1 MNKIKWLFFD
11 VGSTLV
17 EESKVYERRFEK
29 IAQEAGVSVQ
39 SITDK
44 ALEFYSQNKKGDL
57 EISKFF
63 GVPIPKWESEYEVL
77 YKDSEE
83 VLKKLSQRYKIGII
97 ANQKLGTADRLEA
110 FGLLKYIDLVIASA
124 EEGVEKPDKRIYE
137 IALERSHCPAD
148 QAFMIGDR
156 IDNDIIPAK
165 GLGMKTLWIRQG
177 FGGLWKIQS
186 DDELPNFIADSLSEV
201 ADILVWYEKS
211 KSLLETTMNTRDL
224 GGHLCSDGKST
235 KYLRILRSDKQN
247 YPSEHDI
254 EFLKE
259 NGITTIID
267 VREEDVVSSSP
278 SGFADMEGFDYKNF
292 PIVEGG
298 KVPESVE
305 AVPGSYMK
313 IAKSPSLKNIFTY
326 MAKAKSGVMF
336 NCSAGK
342 DRTGVISAILLML
355 CGVPEDEIVNDY
367 MLTKEYNKERFK
379 MAAIHHPDVD
389 LNIIIPRESYIKDFM
404 NLFYE
409 EFGSVEGYFKTIG
422 VGEDIYNE
430 LRRKLT
436 A

>member
-17 EESKVYERRFEK
+17 DESKVYERRFEN

-137 IALERSHCPAD
+137 IALERSQCPAD

-165 GLGMKTLWIRQG
+165 GTGN
-177 FGGLWKIQS
+177 
-186 DDELPNFIADSLSEV
+186 EDSMDQAGVRWFME
-201 ADILVWYEKS
+201 D
-211 KSLLETTMNTRDL
+211 
-224 GGHLCSDGKST
+224 T
-235 KYLRILRSDKQN
+235 K
-247 YPSEHDI
+247 
-254 EFLKE
+254 
-259 NGITTIID
+259 
-267 VREEDVVSSSP
+267 
-278 SGFADMEGFDYKNF
+278 
-292 PIVEGG
+292 
-298 KVPESVE
+298 
-305 AVPGSYMK
+305 
-313 IAKSPSLKNIFTY
+313 
-326 MAKAKSGVMF
+326 
-336 NCSAGK
+336 
-342 DRTGVISAILLML
+342 
-355 CGVPEDEIVNDY
+355 
-367 MLTKEYNKERFK
+367 
-379 MAAIHHPDVD
+379 
-389 LNIIIPRESYIKDFM
+389 
-404 NLFYE
+404 
-409 EFGSVEGYFKTIG
+409 
-422 VGEDIYNE
+422 
-430 LRRKLT
+430 
-436 A
+436 